1 MERAS
6 AFPIFGKKKFFKL
19 SRICYNRLNRGIM
32 NIRELYKEM
41 AMENQEE
48 KARIIRDIVSMEWEM
63 FQKVEGIGGRAGCQD
78 QYPTFNIMRSS
89 QFLAWDPGTLELYL
103 QDLNQARDAGRN
115 LITEK
120 YAYMMESTDPEYYRV
135 KLQPHLPPV
144 EQSKILLIRQIL
156 EILILWDQ
164 EVYREFPKLSRRG
177 RPLEADADKS
187 GITSVETYM
196 GGELKT
202 YSEETLQSL
211 RNHLTGEK
219 TRGGNVVRRILEFT
233 TEQYG
238 FASLEDAEKQS

>member
-1 MERAS
+1 
-6 AFPIFGKKKFFKL
+6 
-19 SRICYNRLNRGIM
+19 
-32 NIRELYKEM
+32 
-41 AMENQEE
+41 MENQEE
-48 KARIIRDIVSMEWEM
+48 KARMIRDIVAIEWEM

-144 EQSKILLIRQIL
+144 EQSKFLLIRQIL

-164 EVYREFPKLSRRG
+164 EVSREFPKLCRRG

-211 RNHLTGEK
+211 LNHLTGEK